1 MQVSLAWVVSR
12 ALLGRVSYEHGAAGL
27 WPYLGADAPSA
38 LSRHGDGLFLLPLFD
53 MINHSSDAAAR
64 STVLRHLAVRA
75 VGDKE
80 AGVEKGTGAEAEAET
95 EAEAGAGAGAE
106 AGLRCVRRGGSR
118 RARRCYTRTARTV
131 AWPEWPGSQPPVQPP
146 TAQEGPPLAQL

>member
-64 STVLRHLAVRA
+64 STVLRHL
-75 VGDKE
+75 
-80 AGVEKGTGAEAEAET
+80 GTGGGSA
-95 EAEAGAGAGAE
+95 
-106 AGLRCVRRGGSR
+106 RGGGQ
-118 RARRCYTRTARTV
+118 
-131 AWPEWPGSQPPVQPP
+131 GS
-146 TAQEGPPLAQL
+146 GGGGGGGG

>member
-64 STVLRHLAVRA
+64 STVLRHLETGGGGARGRAARFQRCGCGGLGRPPTRSGALLRA
-75 VGDKE
+75 VGE
-80 AGVEKGTGAEAEAET
+80 
-95 EAEAGAGAGAE
+95 
-106 AGLRCVRRGGSR
+106 
-118 RARRCYTRTARTV
+118 RAWRTRNATSFV
-131 AWPEWPGSQPPVQPP
+131 GDS
-146 TAQEGPPLAQL
+146 